1 MDWLEPPLQLFNP
14 PEDVPVILPVVRW
27 EVGLVNIPRSDRA
40 GNVVKPAIRFHL
52 AGPGA
57 WGIRPYAD
65 FSHQLL
71 LRRVLRLYN
80 DAGEA
85 LRLAGDQVRTRAVS
99 MTPEQLPG
107 LLTEQRRIIDEGS
120 KWLPS
125 YPDAFVRIRVIR
137 RGAHPDSTYEVDVVG
152 P

>member
-40 GNVVKPAIRFHL
+40 GNIVKPAIRFHL

-71 LRRVLRLYN
+71 LRRVLALYREAYERHRQEYRQMRRPSADMTIGQLQATEDQLVRMV
-80 DAGEA
+80 DAWEA
-85 LRLAGDQVRTRAVS
+85 
-99 MTPEQLPG
+99 
-107 LLTEQRRIIDEGS
+107 
-120 KWLPS
+120 WLPDN
-125 YPDAFVRIRVIR
+125 PDAFVRIRVIR
-137 RGAHPDSTYEVDVVG
+137 RGAHPDSSYEADVVG